1 MQGDRQDIVANIGG
15 NVSICNLS
23 HDELDFPEEV
33 ENQWEKCKL
42 LNYKIFFSSS
52 TLFRSEL
59 LKCLLVFLVKK

>member
-23 HDELDFPEEV
+23 HEELDFPEEV
-33 ENQWEKCKL
+33 EKQRKMCKF

-52 TLFRSEL
+52 TLFRSEML
-59 LKCLLVFLVKK
+59 NCLLVFSVKK